1 MSLTKNSSGS
11 SIMTTVSMLSSVQ
24 TTESHNRIRTFWKFR
39 SWSGVLVEPAP
50 HNFLNCIS
58 NRSSR
63 NSIYCNACVSFEY
76 KEKYVD
82 IEYANLMSVSK
93 NLKLDID
100 NWQSHIDKGKRFLRT
115 DEPVFSFGSM
125 ASPLNTLL
133 DQSGAPTLID
143 FISLDVE
150 GAELE
155 VLKGIDYDKYVFKF
169 MLIEVRDLQTICSYL
184 SSVGYHLKQQMTEH
198 DYLFTSIKPW
208 HVALNIKRYKVY

>member
-1 MSLTKNSSGS
+1 MKRYFGLNELDKKLERFVDYDNGFYVELGANDGITQSNTYFF
-11 SIMTTVSMLSSVQ
+11 
-24 TTESHNRIRTFWKFR
+24 EKFR

-198 DYLFTSIKPW
+198 DYLFTSIKP
-208 HVALNIKRYKVY
+208 

>member
-1 MSLTKNSSGS
+1 
-11 SIMTTVSMLSSVQ
+11 
-24 TTESHNRIRTFWKFR
+24 
-39 SWSGVLVEPAP
+39 
-50 HNFLNCIS
+50 
-58 NRSSR
+58 
-63 NSIYCNACVSFEY
+63 
-76 KEKYVD
+76 
-82 IEYANLMSVSK
+82 MSVSK

-198 DYLFTSIKPW
+198 DYLFTSIKP
-208 HVALNIKRYKVY
+208 